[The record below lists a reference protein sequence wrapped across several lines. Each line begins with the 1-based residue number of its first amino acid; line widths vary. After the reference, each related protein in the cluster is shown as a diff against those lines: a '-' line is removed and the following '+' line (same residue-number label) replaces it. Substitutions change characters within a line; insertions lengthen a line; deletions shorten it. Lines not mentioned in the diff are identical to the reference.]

1 MFSTYRTL
9 TQLSG
14 PLLRAGLGLR
24 RLRGKEDPGRIA
36 ERTGIPGQPRPAGR
50 LAWFHAAS
58 VGEAQSALSLIDA
71 LLRLSP
77 EIHIL
82 VTTGTVT
89 SAALM
94 ERRLP
99 ARTIHQ
105 YYPLDHPHWVGRF
118 LDHWQPDMIVWME
131 SELWPNMLHEIR
143 HRHIHCTLV
152 NGRMSPRSYRR
163 WSRAQKSLRDL
174 LVTFDMILAQ
184 TAEDA
189 ARFEKL
195 GAIDVRVRENIKYAA
210 LPLPCDE
217 DDLAVF
223 KKAIGLRPRWMYAST
238 HDGEENLACEL
249 HTALARKF
257 PDLLTIIVPR
267 HPDRRDAI
275 AKSCAH
281 HGHAMAF
288 RGDNKN
294 LPLPSDAIY
303 VADTLG
309 ELGLFYRASP
319 IAVIG
324 RSFSLDGGGGHNPIE
339 AAQLGCAVLHGPMVQ
354 NLEAIF
360 EEMNRSGAARRADT
374 PEELLNHL
382 DALLSSARELD
393 VAQENGLSYARSKN
407 AVLDT
412 ILEDLKP
419 ALIDCGITPDIRAWA

>member
-1 MFSTYRTL
+1 
-9 TQLSG
+9 
-14 PLLRAGLGLR
+14 
-24 RLRGKEDPGRIA
+24 
-36 ERTGIPGQPRPAGR
+36 
-50 LAWFHAAS
+50 
-58 VGEAQSALSLIDA
+58 
-71 LLRLSP
+71 
-77 EIHIL
+77 
-82 VTTGTVT
+82 
-89 SAALM
+89 
-94 ERRLP
+94 
-99 ARTIHQ
+99 
-105 YYPLDHPHWVGRF
+105 
-118 LDHWQPDMIVWME
+118 
-131 SELWPNMLHEIR
+131 
-143 HRHIHCTLV
+143 
-152 NGRMSPRSYRR
+152 
-163 WSRAQKSLRDL
+163 
-174 LVTFDMILAQ
+174 
-184 TAEDA
+184 
-189 ARFEKL
+189 
-195 GAIDVRVRENIKYAA
+195 
-210 LPLPCDE
+210 
-217 DDLAVF
+217 
-223 KKAIGLRPRWMYAST
+223 
-238 HDGEENLACEL
+238 
-249 HTALARKF
+249 
-257 PDLLTIIVPR
+257 
-267 HPDRRDAI
+267 
-275 AKSCAH
+275 
-281 HGHAMAF
+281 MAF